1 MKKQKQ
7 YALYKGDTF
16 IDIGTKEYLANK
28 IGVDTK
34 SIEFYMSPTYQRRNN
49 SIFVL
54 EQTLLAEFAKNCIC
68 GRLLPVQ
75 FLLADLRQLPRCNRF
90 VRPDDIRKSL
100 LYRCQFNLFHLLPP
114 VYSCKPF
121 AVYTYKP
128 PSSRESG
135 ISNAAFSCSQL

>member
-49 SIFVL
+49 YKGWVVIRIEEDEIWGHDKYNSIR
-54 EQTLLAEFAKNCIC
+54 
-68 GRLLPVQ
+68 RLL
-75 FLLADLRQLPRCNRF
+75 
-90 VRPDDIRKSL
+90 
-100 LYRCQFNLFHLLPP
+100 
-114 VYSCKPF
+114 
-121 AVYTYKP
+121 
-128 PSSRESG
+128 
-135 ISNAAFSCSQL
+135 